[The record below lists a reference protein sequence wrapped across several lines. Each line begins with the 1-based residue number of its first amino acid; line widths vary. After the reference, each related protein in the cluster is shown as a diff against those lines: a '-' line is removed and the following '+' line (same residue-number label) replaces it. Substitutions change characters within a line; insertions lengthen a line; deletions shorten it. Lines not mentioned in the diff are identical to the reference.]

1 MSDWNAVP
9 IPSPGP
15 RPTPGPIGADA
26 QRTAAETDPA
36 RLRTQVQE
44 LVDRID
50 AETGAPTELF
60 ESAHELLLRALGT
73 VDRA

>member
-1 MSDWNAVP
+1 MA
-9 IPSPGP
+9 
-15 RPTPGPIGADA
+15 
-26 QRTAAETDPA
+26 
-36 RLRTQVQE
+36 

-50 AETGAPTELF
+50 AEPGATTELF